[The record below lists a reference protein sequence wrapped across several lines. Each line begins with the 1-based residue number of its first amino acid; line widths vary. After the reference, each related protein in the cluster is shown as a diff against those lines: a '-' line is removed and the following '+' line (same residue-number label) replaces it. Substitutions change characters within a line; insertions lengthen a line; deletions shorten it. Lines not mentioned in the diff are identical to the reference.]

1 MIFSTSECS
10 KQVELTFRAVGKNK
24 WEPIEAGLV
33 EWRVGMVDKDPANDL
48 EGIELIPP
56 SPPPHYQQVAQQHA
70 ESDNEGDYQTRP
82 ERVIRS
88 MPSNLRR
95 MPSSSRSASIATSP
109 PDGNGYNG
117 SYAHHQPMPRLAP
130 NYYMSHQMPVQLF
143 SDDGVTMQMQ
153 VPSSAVTLAPDHTAW
168 DGIQRGVKRE
178 RSASDDD
185 AQKNGGSDVEWVS
198 PELEFGTA

>member
-1 MIFSTSECS
+1 MSAAIRSG
-10 KQVELTFRAVGKNK
+10 LTNRAVGKNK

-33 EWRVGMVDKDPANDL
+33 EWRIGMIEKDPANDL

-56 SPPPHYQQVAQQHA
+56 SPPPHYKQLIQQHI
-70 ESDNEGDYQTRP
+70 ESDNEVENHIRDERIIRP
-82 ERVIRS
+82 IPNTV
-88 MPSNLRR
+88 RR
-95 MPSSSRSASIATSP
+95 MPSSSRSVSIATSP
-109 PDGNGYNG
+109 PDANGFNN

-130 NYYMSHQMPVQLF
+130 NYDMSQQLPVQLY
-143 SDDGVTMQMQ
+143 SEDGITMQMQ

-168 DGIQRGVKRE
+168 DGLQRGVKRE